1 MGTLEEIN
9 GLEDQIQKLI
19 DRKNQLIK
27 EIGDEDRQMLAVHS
41 SSDIVRE
48 FHLVDRLKV
57 DDDTVV
63 VYQGVPGAYSH
74 QAMHD

>member
-27 EIGDEDRQMLAVHS
+27 EIGEES
-41 SSDIVRE
+41 IWN
-48 FHLVDRLKV
+48 
-57 DDDTVV
+57 
-63 VYQGVPGAYSH
+63 
-74 QAMHD
+74 